1 MLENA
6 FLIPLIP
13 LLSFLAILL
22 FGKRIK
28 NGQGAHL
35 IGIPALGIT
44 WILAVAT
51 GIQWISE
58 VNGAGGEEAGEYGEK
73 VVPVLR
79 TVTWW
84 TNGGVDLN
92 LGTYVD
98 GLTVMMLFVVTSVS
112 LLVHVYSADYVRGDR
127 RYTHYYAFLSFFTA
141 SMLFFVMSENILQM
155 IVGWE
160 LVGVSSYVLIG
171 HWWEDKANTDASTK
185 AFLTNRVGDI
195 GLLVGMVTLF
205 WGAGGTSWSI
215 QTINKAALDG
225 TISSLVLLVAAS
237 SLVAAVA
244 SKSGQVPLHT
254 WLPDAMAGPTPVS
267 ALIHAA
273 TMVVAGIYMV
283 ARLYPVFY
291 EGLSIEAGGINLVAA
306 VGGLTVLV
314 GGLLAFVQNDI
325 KKVLAYSTV
334 SQLGYMVM
342 ALGVGA
348 WTAAIFHLFTHAFFK
363 ACLFLGAG
371 SVSNASHHSFDMVKD
386 MGGLRKYMP
395 KTFWTFMIAS
405 AALIGIFPTA
415 GFWSKDEILLAAGE
429 GGYKPFLYVGL
440 VGAFLTAGYMT
451 RAIWLT
457 FFGEHRGTHGVP
469 KESSSLIT
477 VPLMILAFAAVVAG
491 AVNATVFGIE
501 WFTDYIEN
509 ARPVFPELEHEV
521 FSWSAAG
528 IATVV
533 GLTSIGLSYLY
544 FWRNLGPHGLTERSR
559 IARFGYRILVNK
571 FYLDWLYT
579 DVIVAGV
586 KGPIAKA
593 TYWFNQNILDGIVD
607 GTGRTATVAGRW
619 VYRNIDQTI
628 VDGAVNGAG
637 SAAEGTGEVLRGTQ
651 SGKVQQ
657 YGSLFF
663 GSATV
668 LAILF
673 VILI

>member
-13 LLSFLAILL
+13 LLSFLAILA

-35 IGIPALGIT
+35 IGIPALGLT
-44 WILAVAT
+44 WILAVVA
-51 GIQWISE
+51 GIQWISD
-58 VNGAGGEEAGEYGEK
+58 VNGAGGEEAGEHGEK
-73 VVPVLR
+73 LGPVLN
-79 TVTWW
+79 TLTWW

-92 LGTYVD
+92 IGTYVD

-112 LLVHVYSADYVRGDR
+112 LLVHVYSSEYVRGDR

-215 QTINKAALDG
+215 QTINEAALEG

-244 SKSGQVPLHT
+244 SKSGQFPLHT

-325 KKVLAYSTV
+325 
-334 SQLGYMVM
+334 
-342 ALGVGA
+342 
-348 WTAAIFHLFTHAFFK
+348 
-363 ACLFLGAG
+363 
-371 SVSNASHHSFDMVKD
+371 
-386 MGGLRKYMP
+386 
-395 KTFWTFMIAS
+395 
-405 AALIGIFPTA
+405 
-415 GFWSKDEILLAAGE
+415 
-429 GGYKPFLYVGL
+429 
-440 VGAFLTAGYMT
+440 
-451 RAIWLT
+451 
-457 FFGEHRGTHGVP
+457 
-469 KESSSLIT
+469 
-477 VPLMILAFAAVVAG
+477 
-491 AVNATVFGIE
+491 
-501 WFTDYIEN
+501 
-509 ARPVFPELEHEV
+509 
-521 FSWSAAG
+521 
-528 IATVV
+528 
-533 GLTSIGLSYLY
+533 
-544 FWRNLGPHGLTERSR
+544 
-559 IARFGYRILVNK
+559 
-571 FYLDWLYT
+571 
-579 DVIVAGV
+579 
-586 KGPIAKA
+586 
-593 TYWFNQNILDGIVD
+593 
-607 GTGRTATVAGRW
+607 
-619 VYRNIDQTI
+619 
-628 VDGAVNGAG
+628 
-637 SAAEGTGEVLRGTQ
+637 
-651 SGKVQQ
+651 
-657 YGSLFF
+657 
-663 GSATV
+663 
-668 LAILF
+668 
-673 VILI
+673 